1 MSLAVALRL
10 PGQDALQGWAVYFV
24 MATCYLFNGYFAFVN
39 TIFAQNLI
47 KRIQKRLDFSI
58 DIFSPHLDLPKHIVR
73 RIKQETIS
81 VLLLADPEY
90 SVQERRPLNFRG
102 VCARGHEIVDW
113 TASPPYLLS
122 FRGSQGERHIENLKV
137 DT

>member
-1 MSLAVALRL
+1 
-10 PGQDALQGWAVYFV
+10 